1 MDEITQKN
9 IVLIATCIVVICFH
23 LAYKFKDNQKTCNI
37 LLGIGFFVGLVI
49 TKLLYD
55 WEKKN
60 KTDYNLVLFLY
71 ILIDLV
77 IFLFLIYRY
86 CDQKGIMRG
95 GGGGK
100 EFDIIDEF
108 KQQDFVV
115 KDLSESPLTMMVAEK
130 LKEKAT
136 NYIVGILSKFKL

>member
-23 LAYKFKDNQKTCNI
+23 LAYKFKDNQRTCNI

-95 GGGGK
+95 GGDK
-100 EFDIIDEF
+100 PFDAIDEF
-108 KQQDFVV
+108 KQQDFVI
-115 KDLSESPLTMMVAEK
+115 KDLSESPITRMIGEK

-136 NYIVGILSKFKL
+136 NYIVRILSRFKL